1 MRKKTPRFLR
11 SLSVLLSAAVLAGSF
26 TPAVQTVSAQST
38 DIDFISSDEEVT
50 SSDTDIS
57 LEDIDEN
64 TDASAEAAPDTDIPD
79 ISQDSSGTSI
89 ENESPASSQTE
100 DEDTFT
106 SGDSDE
112 TAENLDYILGRPMTE
127 EERQAQL
134 APMQTLT
141 TFTPEE
147 EVNSDFSVSL
157 CDIFPESYDSREQN
171 LITSVKNQNP
181 FGICWAFSLLSTAKT
196 PQMTILST
204 RPIIITVE
212 MA

>member
-1 MRKKTPRFLR
+1 M
-11 SLSVLLSAAVLAGSF
+11 
-26 TPAVQTVSAQST
+26 PAVQTISAQST

-181 FGICWAFSLLSTAKT
+181 FGICWAFSLLSTAET

>member
-1 MRKKTPRFLR
+1 MRKKTPRFLL

-89 ENESPASSQTE
+89 ENESLLPLRQKMRIRSHPEIPTKQPKTWI
-100 DEDTFT
+100 TF
-106 SGDSDE
+106 S
-112 TAENLDYILGRPMTE
+112 AVL
-127 EERQAQL
+127 
-134 APMQTLT
+134 
-141 TFTPEE
+141 
-147 EVNSDFSVSL
+147 
-157 CDIFPESYDSREQN
+157 
-171 LITSVKNQNP
+171 
-181 FGICWAFSLLSTAKT
+181 
-196 PQMTILST
+196 
-204 RPIIITVE
+204 
-212 MA
+212 